1 MSQFNAS
8 TYDVQRP
15 TGQCAF
21 TGRTLEPE
29 ETYIATL
36 IDDTDELRRLDI
48 STEQWEQG
56 KRPDNL
62 LAFWK
67 ATVPNP
73 EAPKK
78 LFVDDQVLMNLL
90 ERLEDAHQPQRV
102 AFRFV
107 LALILM
113 RKKLLRYDKVE
124 RESADPDAAP
134 SPDGENASSEAA
146 STVDWWILTPKVDL
160 GKGPLGKWDEQRR
173 IRVRDPQLD
182 ETQIREVTYQL
193 GQILAAEL

>member
-182 ETQIREVTYQL
+182 ETQIREVTDQL

>member
-1 MSQFNAS
+1 MTQFNAS

-21 TGRTLEPE
+21 TGQTLEPE
-29 ETYIATL
+29 QVYIATL
-36 IDDTDELRRLDI
+36 VEDGDELRRLDI
-48 STEQWEQG
+48 SMDQWEQG
-56 KRPDNL
+56 RRPDNL

-73 EAPKK
+73 QAPKK

-113 RKKLLRYDKVE
+113 RKKLLRYDRVE
-124 RESADPDAAP
+124 HESAEPEATDA
-134 SPDGENASSEAA
+134 SDESQSSSEAPQ
-146 STVDWWILTPKVDL
+146 TVDWWLLTPKVDL
-160 GKGPLGKWDEQRR
+160 SKGPLGKWDEQRQ
-173 IRVRDPQLD
+173 IRVRDPHLD
-182 ETQIREVTYQL
+182 ETQIREVTDQL

>member
-124 RESADPDAAP
+124 RESADPDADP

-182 ETQIREVTYQL
+182 ETQIREVTDQL